1 VGKTTKREKMEYQ
14 ITQNET
20 IEVSIRVTTTKDGS
34 RITEYTVK
42 GDPNTATYKAAWYW
56 NILEALIKDTGI
68 GEEKRKG
75 LFDSILGGR

>member
-1 VGKTTKREKMEYQ
+1 MEYTIQ
-14 ITQNET
+14 DAR

-34 RITEYTVK
+34 KVTEYTVK

-56 NILEALIKDTGI
+56 SIMEALIKDTGI

-75 LFDSILGGR
+75 LIDSILGGR